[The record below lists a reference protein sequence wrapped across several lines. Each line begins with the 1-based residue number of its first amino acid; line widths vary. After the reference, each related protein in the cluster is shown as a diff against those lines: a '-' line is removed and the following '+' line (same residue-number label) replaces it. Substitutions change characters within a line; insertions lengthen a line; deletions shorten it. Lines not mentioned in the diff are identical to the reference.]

1 MVWHCVGDCQY
12 SFGGIILRFMMDD
25 SYKTIACPTEEILY
39 KDRKSKFYGYAFP
52 ITSEEE
58 IKPILEDLRKRQPSA
73 GHVCYAWQLGVQSLR
88 YRANDDGE
96 PKNSAGMPIYG
107 QIKAFGLTNVL
118 VAVSRIYG
126 GTKLGVGGLIQAY
139 RTTAQLALE
148 ASKIIEKHIEVKF
161 MIQFEYP
168 QMDKVMRCIK
178 QLDLTIELQKMELSC
193 EVVVSTKRSNSE
205 KVMDAFNELHEIA
218 LKKMID

>member
-1 MVWHCVGDCQY
+1 MNDA
-12 SFGGIILRFMMDD
+12 
-25 SYKTIACPTEEILY
+25 YKTIASATEEILY

-58 IKPILEDLRKRQPSA
+58 IKPILDGLRKRQPTA
-73 GHVCYAWQLGVQSLR
+73 GHVCYAWQLGVEKVS

-96 PKNSAGMPIYG
+96 PNNTAGMPIYG

-139 RTTAQLALE
+139 KTAAQLALE
-148 ASKIIEKHIEVKF
+148 TSKMIEKHLEVQF
-161 MIQFEYP
+161 LIQFEYS
-168 QMDKVMRCIK
+168 QMDKVIRTIK
-178 QLDLTIELQKMELSC
+178 QLDMTIEQQKLELSC
-193 EVVVSTKRSNSE
+193 ELVVSTRKSNSE
-205 KVMDAFNELHEIA
+205 KVMGAFKELHEISFKQLTA
-218 LKKMID
+218 